1 MLPSHSFSEKRFAVK
16 SFNPGFWLGKN
27 CVCFSLLEQK
37 PKHESVW
44 YEDVWRRQVS
54 CHIMKSYMSKLKL
67 QGSSEHITSH
77 HHFWTI
83 NKAVSGNLLQVY
95 LRFSWGFPCCRSM
108 PHGSR
113 VVVLSDDPSLAISW
127 GLQFRTCVTPASFGI
142 CWMAIAHCDTLTH
155 WYRWISVCPMQD
167 LIQKETCV
175 RCSHHDLQIHCRY
188 GRIVQWRNRV
198 PETSVWLWYVV
209 VSAYHA
215 NKFMNAV
222 HR

>member
-1 MLPSHSFSEKRFAVK
+1 M
-16 SFNPGFWLGKN
+16 
-27 CVCFSLLEQK
+27 
-37 PKHESVW
+37 
-44 YEDVWRRQVS
+44 YEDVR
-54 CHIMKSYMSKLKL
+54 CHVILWNLICPNWNFK
-67 QGSSEHITSH
+67 EAVNISH
-77 HHFWTI
+77 HIITFELST
-83 NKAVSGNLLQVY
+83 KPFRKLAPSLPAFQL
-95 LRFSWGFPCCRSM
+95 GFPCCRSM

-127 GLQFRTCVTPASFGI
+127 GLQFRTYVTPASFGI